1 MPDVA
6 ENHVQI
12 VTSRTPVKIRV
23 HSVDSPS
30 VSRRRLRIVTS
41 INNESPTKVRVH
53 SVNNLTRLSANSA
66 DWSVLNEQ
74 IRKNAENISNLQE
87 KTNNLE
93 DSLNDVSG
101 TVNQLSYLLDKDLLT
116 FEEIG
121 A

>member
-6 ENHVQI
+6 
-12 VTSRTPVKIRV
+12 
-23 HSVDSPS
+23 
-30 VSRRRLRIVTS
+30 RRRVRIVTS
-41 INNESPTKVRVH
+41 INKESPTKVRVR

-74 IRKNAENISNLQE
+74 IRKNAENISNLEE
-87 KTNNLE
+87 KTNDIE

-101 TVNQLSYLLDKDLLT
+101 TVNQLSYLLDKELLT
-116 FEEIG
+116 FEDIG